1 MKKKILLFCACFYL
15 LAQAN
20 GQRIIQPKLVELDLK
35 GVIYKKEW
43 SLDFKLHEQG
53 YAIAF
58 NTAEVLSYDKTKF
71 YQIELGTIKDPRER
85 RQNKTF
91 SLPTTAG
98 SRSFIF
104 GKINQ
109 FVNVRASLG
118 FKKYLSEKAKRKG
131 LAVGYSYAFGPVVG
145 ILKPYYLNLIY
156 RPAEIDSTEPE
167 FRDEAYSPENAEK
180 FLTFND
186 INGAASPW
194 RGFSEAKIIP
204 GIQGK
209 IAGHFALGAFDK
221 YVKAAEIGLMADLY
235 IRKVDIVVESDG
247 FSNKSYFVKLFAN
260 LQLGMRKN

>member
-1 MKKKILLFCACFYL
+1 MSKKLLLFCLCIYL
-15 LAQAN
+15 GSQAI

-35 GVIYKKEW
+35 GVVYKKEW
-43 SLDFKLHEQG
+43 SWDFKLHEQG
-53 YAIAF
+53 YAIAY
-58 NTAEVLSYDKTKF
+58 NSAEVLSYHKTKF
-71 YQIELGTIKDPRER
+71 YQIEIGTIRDLRER
-85 RQNKTF
+85 RQNKTYSF
-91 SLPTTAG
+91 NPSAG
-98 SRSFIF
+98 SRSFVF

-109 FVNVRASLG
+109 FMNIRASLG

-156 RPAEIDSTEPE
+156 RAAEIDSTVPE
-167 FRDEAYSPENAEK
+167 YRDEAYSPENAEK

-186 INGAASPW
+186 INGASSPW
-194 RGFSEAKIIP
+194 KGYSEAKIIP

-221 YVKAAEIGLMADLY
+221 YVKAAEVGVMADLY
-235 IRKVDIVVESDG
+235 IRKVDILVESEG
-247 FSNKSYFVKLFAN
+247 FSNKPYFIKLFAN